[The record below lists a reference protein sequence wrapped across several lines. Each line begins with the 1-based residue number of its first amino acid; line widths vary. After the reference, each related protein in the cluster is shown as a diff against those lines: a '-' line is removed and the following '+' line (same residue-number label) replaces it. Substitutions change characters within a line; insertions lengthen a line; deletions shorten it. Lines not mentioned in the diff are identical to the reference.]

1 MVIDRDKQIEK
12 KNEKVRKGRMWIGII
27 GGEIVEKYGINMEE
41 PFGRDE

>member
-1 MVIDRDKQIEK
+1 MVINRDKQIEK
-12 KNEKVRKGRMWIGII
+12 TKKIDEGRMRIGII